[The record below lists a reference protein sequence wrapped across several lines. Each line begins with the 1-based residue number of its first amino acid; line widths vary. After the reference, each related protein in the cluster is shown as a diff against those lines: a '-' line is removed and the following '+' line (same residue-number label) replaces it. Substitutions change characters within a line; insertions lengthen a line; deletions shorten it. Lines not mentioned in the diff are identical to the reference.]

1 MVMLKRLPREG
12 RCRSVL
18 LALGLL
24 AGNLLFF
31 LTIWMA
37 SKYDNVTLDQFI
49 YQMKSSAAGANRS
62 IFNSAVVRVGVFGV
76 GSTVLQLMLYCLCA
90 GKLRSVQSFPQ
101 FRSSKFARFVVRRAL
116 PLTLAVMVF
125 SASLFTVKLNLVRFV
140 SAAATESMFIEDHYV
155 DPSLADLTFPEQKR
169 NLVYIFLESM
179 ETTFGETEA
188 GGPIY
193 DDFIPELTQLARE
206 NVNFSNDSGV
216 GGALSFSGT
225 TWTAAAMVLRRPG
238 GLYARRRLHRRDPGA
253 GGLSADPAGGLRRR
267 VRRPGCL
274 FYRAR
279 QLQHC

>member
-1 MVMLKRLPREG
+1 MNMLKRLPREG

-76 GSTVLQLMLYCLCA
+76 GSTLLQLMLYCLCA
-90 GKLRSVQSFPQ
+90 GKLRSAQSFPQ
-101 FRSSKFARFVVRRAL
+101 FRSSKFARFVARRAL

-155 DPSLADLTFPEQKR
+155 DPSHGRPDLPGAEAEPR
-169 NLVYIFLESM
+169 LHIP
-179 ETTFGETEA
+179 GEH
-188 GGPIY
+188 G
-193 DDFIPELTQLARE
+193 DH
-206 NVNFSNDSGV
+206 
-216 GGALSFSGT
+216 
-225 TWTAAAMVLRRPG
+225 LRRD
-238 GLYARRRLHRRDPGA
+238 R
-253 GGLSADPAGGLRRR
+253 S
-267 VRRPGCL
+267 RRPHL
-274 FYRAR
+274 
-279 QLQHC
+279 